1 MRRETAAMTSND
13 YQFWLTANGEKE
25 KMQLPVN
32 PEKITVKRNSNNDR
46 VNIAGLGEITII
58 KDGKAVE
65 FSFSSFFPATYFPG
79 AKVKK
84 MTSPLTLVKKIESW
98 QESKKPIHFVVT
110 KCGIDIYCTIES
122 FSYSEVG
129 GDVGTYSYS
138 ITLKEYREITV
149 RKITVDTTT
158 KKATVKN
165 NTQRVDNTQKPK
177 TYTVVSGDCLWNIA
191 KKFYGDG
198 SKYTKIYEANKT
210 MIGTGNP
217 NLIYAG
223 QVLTIPDL

>member
-1 MRRETAAMTSND
+1 MTSND

-58 KDGKAVE
+58 KDRKAVE

-149 RKITVDTTT
+149 RKITVDTSLRLA
-158 KKATVKN
+158 KFFGLSDGYFMSLQDDIDIRNAKMELAP
-165 NTQRVDNTQKPK
+165 QLEEIK
-177 TYTVVSGDCLWNIA
+177 TYA
-191 KKFYGDG
+191 
-198 SKYTKIYEANKT
+198 
-210 MIGTGNP
+210 
-217 NLIYAG
+217 YA
-223 QVLTIPDL
+223 